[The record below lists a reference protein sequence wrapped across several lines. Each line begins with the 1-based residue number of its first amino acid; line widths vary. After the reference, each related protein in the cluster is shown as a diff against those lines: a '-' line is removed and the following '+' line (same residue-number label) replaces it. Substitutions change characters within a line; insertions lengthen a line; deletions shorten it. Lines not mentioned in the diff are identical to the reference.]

1 MVFVWFRGGN
11 RVVVFDDIFKLSRDV
26 ELVVWVV
33 IDLRVVGDLVM
44 IWELD
49 RESLMKKIDL

>member
-1 MVFVWFRGGN
+1 MVFVWLRGGN
-11 RVVVFDDIFKLSRDV
+11 RVVDFYDGFKVNIDV

-44 IWELD
+44 IWVLD
-49 RESLMKKIDL
+49 GESFVNKEDL